1 MLSLE
6 KKDYSLTRSHNRY
19 TSKNIKNTNLRI
31 KETESTF
38 HYELKIPGYVK
49 EDFNFYVSQDYLVV
63 TTGRSKMNGVGNKNS
78 KHSYCYPSAYFKINI
93 PLPSKYIKN
102 EILVNYK
109 NEILSLIY

>member
-63 TTGRSKMNGVGNKNS
+63 TTGRSKMNGLVI
-78 KHSYCYPSAYFKINI
+78 KIQNTLI
-93 PLPSKYIKN
+93 V
-102 EILVNYK
+102 ILLH
-109 NEILSLIY
+109 ILKLIFLYQVSI